1 MIFLNSPETPSSF
14 AEFCKDFCARTRGE
28 NNNAHKKLLQEQVA
42 AIIADVQ
49 QNGDEALIRY
59 AKKFDDIELTPDQFI
74 INMEDVDAE
83 SLALSDDEKAAIRMA
98 HERISAFAAM
108 TKPREIERTGE
119 SYVAQKYVPL
129 DRVACYVPCGS
140 FPLVSTVLHTC
151 VFAHVAGVEDII
163 VLTSPKKEGIYPAM
177 LYAAKVAGVRSIV
190 QLGGVYGV
198 AAVAYGTQT
207 IKKVQSIA
215 GPGNAY
221 VTEAKKQVFGAVNID
236 MLAGPSEIMIIADDT
251 ANPEYVAADLLSQA
265 EHGSGMEQAVL
276 VTISASLTQ
285 SIQSCLL
292 AQRQKLPPSAA
303 MDRVIENGI
312 FVINCKTI
320 EDCAQICNHY
330 APEHVEILTKD
341 PDYVEK
347 MITSAGAIMMGEWT
361 PEPIGDFVA
370 GSSHVLPTGGAAKIF
385 SGLTTA
391 HFMKKIGIQKFNQ
404 KTLGDLRF
412 AAEKFAQ
419 MEQLP
424 AHGRSVSIRFDAAE

>member
-1 MIFLNSPETPSSF
+1 MIFLNSPETPDLF
-14 AEFCKDFCARTRGE
+14 PEFCKDFCARTRDGQG
-28 NNNAHKKLLQEQVA
+28 NAHKKLLREQVS
-42 AIIADVQ
+42 AIIEDVQ

-59 AKKFDDIELTPDQFI
+59 AKKFDGIDLTPDQFI
-74 INMEDVDAE
+74 INMADVDAG
-83 SLALSDDEKAAIRMA
+83 SLALTDDEKAAINIA
-98 HERISAFAAM
+98 YERISKFAMM

-119 SYVAQKYVPL
+119 TYVAQKYVPL

-151 VFAHVAGVEDII
+151 VFARVAGVDDIV
-163 VLTSPKKEGIYPAM
+163 VLTSPKKDGIYPAM
-177 LYAAKVAGVRSIV
+177 LYAAKIAGVRSII
-190 QLGGVYGV
+190 QLGGVYGI
-198 AAVAYGTQT
+198 AAVAYGTESIQ
-207 IKKVQSIA
+207 KVQSIA

-251 ANPEYVAADLLSQA
+251 ANPDYVAADLLSQA

-276 VTISASLTQ
+276 VTTSASLTHI
-285 SIQSCLL
+285 IQSCLL
-292 AQRQKLPPSAA
+292 AQREKLPPSVA

-312 FVINCKTI
+312 FVITCKNI
-320 EDCAQICNHY
+320 EDCARICNHY

-341 PDYVEK
+341 PEYVEK

-391 HFMKKIGIQKFNQ
+391 HFMKKIGIQRFNRES
-404 KTLGDLRF
+404 LSELRF
-412 AAEKFAQ
+412 AAEKFAA

-424 AHGRSVSIRFDAAE
+424 AHGRSVSIRFDKMK